1 MDNGN
6 IIAKAKE
13 KQGHVRK
20 KRLTTTAMLG
30 RSKNEANVNKVR
42 NNKKKKNETHLCSV
56 LFLFKKK
63 KGGNS
68 IQESSRPKK

>member
-42 NNKKKKNETHLCSV
+42 NNKKKKMKPICV
-56 LFLFKKK
+56 LFCFY
-63 KGGNS
+63 
-68 IQESSRPKK
+68 